1 MAEFKT
7 MLGKARPSAN
17 LLVEKGEMNGTTL
30 PITKHQIIIG
40 RDFGTADIVVTDPLV
55 SRRHARISWIATQ
68 YIIED
73 LESSNGTIM
82 NGKLLATSH
91 LLESGDRID
100 LGQTTLLFQQLD
112 ENEAQGE
119 PIIDHTYVAKLP
131 KPKDI
136 DSVPARMI
144 LDMATQANRRLG
156 HENLGFL
163 SEEYG
168 FLPASPPPL
177 NLPSGYEVWDEMAE
191 RLPDLWRAIRV
202 RQELQTMP
210 VLSADKADLPDEY
223 LLRASVIM
231 SILAHA
237 YHRISDNPPDKPMPD
252 GVQLPWEQ
260 ISRRLDRLAPHLS
273 YIDLILYNW
282 QLIDPNLADDPFQI
296 NNLELLVSTVDNQ
309 EEKVLYLMQVEAH
322 YKIGPITGAMV
333 RAQEAVYHDNVEAL
347 KKELIF
353 ITDGLQQFGNK
364 IFMALNPNPY
374 SDTFVDPV
382 VWAKTVAPFAVPI
395 TEGTVGPSGVSAPL
409 FHMLD
414 VFFGRHHY
422 NTHLGEEML
431 NMRNWYPKHWQD
443 FFEAL
448 GEISVAEYVEK
459 RNDPILDGI
468 YKEAA
473 MGYAGDSGFLT
484 VHKIKAYG
492 YLDIAFKVGR
502 SVTIGGF
509 SGLFKDRVWDA
520 AVDELAYS
528 QDERVS

>member
-7 MLGKARPSAN
+7 MLGKARPPAS
-17 LLVEKGEMNGTTL
+17 LTVEKGEKSGTTI
-30 PITKHQIIIG
+30 PVTKHQIVIG
-40 RDFGTADIVVTDPLV
+40 RDSGSADLVVNDPV
-55 SRRHARISWIATQ
+55 ASRRHARISWIATE
-68 YIIED
+68 YFVED
-73 LESSNGTIM
+73 LDSSNGTIM
-82 NGKLLATSH
+82 NGELLTKLHRLK
-91 LLESGDRID
+91 SGDKIEI
-100 LGQTTLLFQQLD
+100 GNTTLLFQQQIAGD
-112 ENEAQGE
+112 EAPVKPVTDQT
-119 PIIDHTYVAKLP
+119 IMSKSP
-131 KPKDI
+131 KPRDK

-144 LDMATQANRRLG
+144 LDTATQTNRRLG

-163 SEEYG
+163 SETNG
-168 FLPASPPPL
+168 FLPTSPPPL
-177 NLPSGYEVWDEMAE
+177 KLPPGFEAWDEMAA

-202 RQELQTMP
+202 RQELQAMP
-210 VLSADKADLPDEY
+210 VLNADKEELPDEY

-237 YHRISDNPPDKPMPD
+237 YHRISDNPPDQPMPD
-252 GVQLPWEQ
+252 GIQLPWEQ

-282 QLIDPNLADDPFQI
+282 QLIDPNLADDPFQL

-322 YKIGPITGAMV
+322 YKIGPITGAIV
-333 RAQEAVYHDNVEAL
+333 RAQEAVFRDDAAAL

-382 VWAKTVAPFAVPI
+382 IWAKTVAPFAVPI

-431 NMRNWYPKHWQD
+431 NMRHWYPKHWQD
-443 FFEAL
+443 FLRLWAKFPWP
-448 GEISVAEYVEK
+448 S
-459 RNDPILDGI
+459 
-468 YKEAA
+468 
-473 MGYAGDSGFLT
+473 T
-484 VHKIKAYG
+484 
-492 YLDIAFKVGR
+492 
-502 SVTIGGF
+502 
-509 SGLFKDRVWDA
+509 
-520 AVDELAYS
+520 
-528 QDERVS
+528 